1 MPSSLLFISEGFP
14 YPLFDPADP
23 DLAYQGPLRVDGWSC
38 WLKNHPDQNFAK
50 SISAILRA
58 GAKIGYRGPPIQH
71 RNPNHQSARSA
82 PQILT
87 ADLQKQLQHGRL
99 TQVDPQAEA
108 QYVCSPLGLV
118 PKHDGGWRRIHDLS
132 FPQGQSVNDGIPHDW
147 GSLEYATY
155 DDAVD
160 SLLSKGPGAQFVK
173 RDLKDAFRHIPVAT
187 SDQWLLGFYCDGH
200 YWMERYLPFGLRT
213 APFLFDLFA
222 KALNWILISVL
233 GWTII
238 LHYLDDFFAILSP
251 TDDAVAYGQQFDDLC
266 AQLGLTVNH
275 SKDIM
280 GTIAD
285 FLGIEFDSSLLQAR
299 LPPDKLAR
307 ARNTAKDLLK
317 RATISHQEL
326 ESAVGFLSFAAK
338 IVIPGRAFLRR
349 LFDALRRPVGLH
361 RITSAMKADLQ
372 WWHSFLKDW
381 DGLQLLRN
389 LDGRPTWHIWTDAS
403 GKHGMGGYIL
413 KQPGLPPSAQ
423 DVFSIRVPTRHRCKD
438 IQFKEMKAVHHAI
451 QLWLDRLR
459 GSKLTLYCDNDACIH
474 GLEKSSIRGP
484 AMAPL
489 RDIAML
495 LASYDVHLVPIW
507 IPTKANLLADDLSR
521 FRFRKIANSNPQLRH
536 LASSPPN

>member
-1 MPSSLLFISEGFP
+1 MPSSLIFISEGFP
-14 YPLFDPADP
+14 YALSDPADP

-38 WLKNHPDQNFAK
+38 WLRNHPDQNFAK
-50 SISAILRA
+50 AISAILRT
-58 GAKIGYRGPPIQH
+58 GAKIGYRGPQIQH
-71 RNPNHQSARSA
+71 RNQNHQSARSA
-82 PQILT
+82 PAILT
-87 ADLQKQLQHGRL
+87 ADLQKQLEHGRL
-99 TQVDPQAEA
+99 TQVNPQAEA

-285 FLGIEFDSSLLQAR
+285 FLGIEFDSGHMQAR

-307 ARNTAKDLLK
+307 ARNTAKNLLN

-349 LFDALRRPVGLH
+349 LFDALRKPIAVH
-361 RITSAMKADLQ
+361 RITPAMKADLL
-372 WWHSFLKDW
+372 WWSTYLDDW
-381 DGLQLLRN
+381 EGHKLLRH
-389 LDGRPTWHIWTDAS
+389 LDSRPTWHIWTDAS
-403 GKHGMGGYIL
+403 GRLGMGGYIREHAS
-413 KQPGLPPSAQ
+413 QPVREA
-423 DVFSIRVPTRHRCKD
+423 FSIRLATRHRRKD
-438 IQFKEMKAVHHAI
+438 IQFKEMKAVQQAI
-451 QLWLDRLR
+451 QLWLPRLS
-459 GSKLTLYCDNDACIH
+459 GSKLILYCDNDACVY
-474 GLEKSSIRGP
+474 GLQKLSIRGP

-495 LASYDVHLVPIW
+495 LARNDIHLIPTW
-507 IPTKANLLADDLSR
+507 IPTKANQLADDLSR
-521 FRFRKIANSNPQLRH
+521 FRYRKIADENPQLRY
-536 LASSPPN
+536 PPITPLS